1 MRNGANLIL
10 RLESG
15 KNVRMKRK
23 FIIIRVYCSA
33 AVNCA
38 PDDAMLFNGEKGPVS
53 VYSIPP
59 TTRLRRI
66 SLSFYFIYSP
76 CLRAEIKMECRA
88 GPEEPMKL

>member
-1 MRNGANLIL
+1 MGATTMRNGANLIL
-10 RLESG
+10 RLENG

-59 TTRLRRI
+59 TTKLSRI
-66 SLSFYFIYSP
+66 SLSIFILFTRP
-76 CLRAEIKMECRA
+76 AKR
-88 GPEEPMKL
+88 